1 MKLAIDGGELH
12 YIPSNAAVHI
22 ASSTVFGA
30 KSVEFIPPKSPSP
43 AALRPG
49 AHLAVSAVSLEVN
62 TLFQSLIGLLQK
74 IDPVELNGTL
84 SALAEGLRGHGKDL
98 GGVLSGL
105 NTLTQQLNPK
115 LPTLQQD
122 FRKTAAVANIY
133 ADAAPDLV
141 TVFNNTPTI
150 ARTVVD
156 EQSNLNSALLSTIGL
171 SNNAYDTLEPA
182 EQNLIDA
189 IKRLRAPLKVTAD
202 YSPEFGCLFGAINR
216 GIQEFAP
223 ILGVRKAGLFTSSSF
238 LLGAPTYTYPE
249 SLPRVN
255 ASGGPNCRGL
265 PDLPTKQTGGSWYRA
280 PFLVTDNANI
290 PYEPFTEV
298 QVDAPSTLQWLFHGA
313 FESGTTS
320 MDGYESQRSIM
331 VKVAIFT
338 VTMLLVAFGLVVTFG
353 EFRFGPSNTYH
364 ANFIDAT
371 RLKGNQKVRIAGVP
385 VGAVEDVKL
394 NPNNTVDVA
403 FSVDKRYT
411 LYSSTRALIRYD
423 NLVGDRFLE
432 ITSGPGEL
440 RKLPPGGTIDQHH
453 TQPALDLDA
462 LLGGLRPVLKG
473 LDADK
478 INTISSYVIDLLQ
491 GQGGALSNLL
501 ANTNSF
507 GATLGARD
515 HAIGDVITNLNA
527 VLATVDAKGAQ
538 FSDTVDQLQKL
549 ITGLAQG
556 RDAIAGAIPPLA
568 TTTSDLTD
576 LLKHSRRPLQGTL
589 ENLRPLAGELN
600 DRLPEVNNDIEQ
612 LGEDYLRLSA
622 LGAYGAYFNI
632 YFCTVSLKINGPAGS
647 DIIIPMGGQVDPSKG
662 RCAFVNK

>member
-1 MKLAIDGGELH
+1 MDG
-12 YIPSNAAVHI
+12 
-22 ASSTVFGA
+22 
-30 KSVEFIPPKSPSP
+30 
-43 AALRPG
+43 
-49 AHLAVSAVSLEVN
+49 
-62 TLFQSLIGLLQK
+62 
-74 IDPVELNGTL
+74 
-84 SALAEGLRGHGKDL
+84 
-98 GGVLSGL
+98 
-105 NTLTQQLNPK
+105 
-115 LPTLQQD
+115 
-122 FRKTAAVANIY
+122 
-133 ADAAPDLV
+133 
-141 TVFNNTPTI
+141 
-150 ARTVVD
+150 
-156 EQSNLNSALLSTIGL
+156 
-171 SNNAYDTLEPA
+171 
-182 EQNLIDA
+182 
-189 IKRLRAPLKVTAD
+189 
-202 YSPEFGCLFGAINR
+202 
-216 GIQEFAP
+216 
-223 ILGVRKAGLFTSSSF
+223 
-238 LLGAPTYTYPE
+238 
-249 SLPRVN
+249 
-255 ASGGPNCRGL
+255 
-265 PDLPTKQTGGSWYRA
+265 
-280 PFLVTDNANI
+280 
-290 PYEPFTEV
+290 
-298 QVDAPSTLQWLFHGA
+298 
-313 FESGTTS
+313 FESH
-320 MDGYESQRSIM
+320 RSVM
-331 VKVAIFT
+331 VKVGIFT
-338 VTMLLVAFGLVVTFG
+338 VTMLLVAVGLVVTFG
-353 EFRFGPSNTYH
+353 EFRFGPSITYH

-371 RLKGNQKVRIAGVP
+371 RLKGGQKVRIAGVA
-385 VGAVEDVKL
+385 VGAVKEVKL

-411 LYSSTRALIRYD
+411 LYSSTRALIRYE

-440 RKLPPGGTIDQHH
+440 RKLGQGGTIDQRH

-501 ANTNSF
+501 ANTNAF
-507 GATLGARD
+507 GSTLGARD

-549 ITGLAQG
+549 ITGLAEG
-556 RDAIAGAIPPLA
+556 RDAIAGAIQPLA

-576 LLKHSRRPLQGTL
+576 LLKHSRRPLQGIL
-589 ENLRPLAGELN
+589 ENTRPLAGELN

>member
-1 MKLAIDGGELH
+1 
-12 YIPSNAAVHI
+12 
-22 ASSTVFGA
+22 
-30 KSVEFIPPKSPSP
+30 
-43 AALRPG
+43 
-49 AHLAVSAVSLEVN
+49 
-62 TLFQSLIGLLQK
+62 
-74 IDPVELNGTL
+74 
-84 SALAEGLRGHGKDL
+84 
-98 GGVLSGL
+98 
-105 NTLTQQLNPK
+105 
-115 LPTLQQD
+115 
-122 FRKTAAVANIY
+122 
-133 ADAAPDLV
+133 
-141 TVFNNTPTI
+141 
-150 ARTVVD
+150 
-156 EQSNLNSALLSTIGL
+156 
-171 SNNAYDTLEPA
+171 
-182 EQNLIDA
+182 
-189 IKRLRAPLKVTAD
+189 
-202 YSPEFGCLFGAINR
+202 
-216 GIQEFAP
+216 
-223 ILGVRKAGLFTSSSF
+223 
-238 LLGAPTYTYPE
+238 
-249 SLPRVN
+249 
-255 ASGGPNCRGL
+255 
-265 PDLPTKQTGGSWYRA
+265 
-280 PFLVTDNANI
+280 
-290 PYEPFTEV
+290 
-298 QVDAPSTLQWLFHGA
+298 
-313 FESGTTS
+313 
-320 MDGYESQRSIM
+320 MDGYESHRSIM
-331 VKVAIFT
+331 VKVGIFT
-338 VTMLLVAFGLVVTFG
+338 VTMLLVAVGLVVTFG

-385 VGAVEDVKL
+385 VGAVEEVKL

-411 LYSSTRALIRYD
+411 LSSSTRALIRYD

-440 RKLPPGGTIDQHH
+440 RKLPPGGTIDQRH

-478 INTISSYVIDLLQ
+478 VNTVSSYVIDLLQ

-507 GATLGARD
+507 GSTLGAHDR
-515 HAIGDVITNLNA
+515 AIGDVITNLN
-527 VLATVDAKGAQ
+527 
-538 FSDTVDQLQKL
+538 
-549 ITGLAQG
+549 TGLAQG

-589 ENLRPLAGELN
+589 ENVRPLAGELN

-632 YFCTVSLKINGPAGS
+632 YFCSVSLKINGPAGS